1 MVRCAILRG
10 HRKQNSLP
18 SHPLQ
23 LVFCFIHQ
31 IVERGVEAL
40 KILDKGNQSVVL
52 ARIVHHCHQQIIR
65 PFHAV
70 AVLKFDIVQ
79 IGGDNGLDEQFLSV
93 LATVH
98 MGAVQVRLA
107 SDRNFFGAILADFI
121 VFLRGD
127 MPELPIKGLAV
138 GIAQGSGDRVEN
150 ILLNLFVSFHKIGKI
165 RLFLYLSFFS

>member
-150 ILLNLFVSFHKIGKI
+150 IFLMIVS
-165 RLFLYLSFFS
+165 Y